1 MEEISLSINDY
12 ASRESMHKYI
22 EKQISDLRDSLE
34 SPFIEQRLADYYRG
48 QIAALKQINSS
59 ITE

>member
-1 MEEISLSINDY
+1 
-12 ASRESMHKYI
+12 MHKYI

-34 SPFIEQRLADYYRG
+34 SPIIEQRLADYYRG
-48 QIAALKQINSS
+48 QIAALKQINAA

>member
-1 MEEISLSINDY
+1 
-12 ASRESMHKYI
+12 MHKYI

-48 QIAALKQINSS
+48 QIAALKQINAA

>member
-12 ASRESMHKYI
+12 ASRESMRKYI

-48 QIAALKQINSS
+48 QIAALKQISVA